1 MELEERAELQRQV
14 DALFERSD
22 AIVHKILGRIALLA
36 SNNNQPYSIQ
46 LK

>member
-1 MELEERAELQRQV
+1 MEAEQRELEQAV

-22 AIVHKILGRIALLA
+22 AIVHAILGRIALLA
-36 SNNNQPYSIQ
+36 SNNNQQDSIQ